1 MKWIS
6 IAEALSGGASHNGA
20 ADERRSIEA
29 ALAQAKLE
37 MAQNNHDE
45 RLAFD
50 RERLAVQ
57 AEAAEKSEKAKGEN
71 ALAELTRKH
80 ALDQAARSSALI
92 DEAWAGVIQ
101 REGAWNEAFA
111 DTMRQL
117 LVIDADT
124 VRQERLRKLDHT
136 LAMERMR
143 LESELKRLD
152 SDVPDETLDAWVREA
167 MRQAGEH

>member
-6 IAEALSGGASHNGA
+6 IAEALSRGSRHGGASE
-20 ADERRSIEA
+20 ERRDIET

-37 MAQNNHDE
+37 MTQHNHDE

-57 AEAAEKSEKAKGEN
+57 AEAAEKAEKAKGEN

-80 ALDQAARSSALI
+80 ALDEATRSSGLI
-92 DEAWAGVIQ
+92 DAAWAGVIQ
-101 REGAWNEAFA
+101 RESAWNDVFA

-124 VRQERLRKLDHT
+124 VRQERLRKLDHV
-136 LAMERMR
+136 LAMERLR
-143 LESELKRLD
+143 LESELKASE
-152 SDVPDETLDAWVREA
+152 SDVPDETLEAWVREA
-167 MRQAGEH
+167 MRQTGEN